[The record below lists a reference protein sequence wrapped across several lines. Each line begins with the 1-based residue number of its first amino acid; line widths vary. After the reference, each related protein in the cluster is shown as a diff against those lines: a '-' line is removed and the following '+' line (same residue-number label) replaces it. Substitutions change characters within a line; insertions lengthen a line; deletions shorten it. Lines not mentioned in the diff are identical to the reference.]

1 MKVNKLNE
9 SQEASV
15 ARILSSKN
23 YPRGFKW
30 LSNNGTSGEV
40 NFNGIDYAFR
50 KLDDGSYKVMTS
62 ADAGWNWSETLFKD
76 ESLHENINGF
86 VKTRCSECGKVNRVE
101 VNFPEYN
108 KPFEDTK
115 YTCSECGT
123 ENLLHDNHEYNDDG
137 TLKED
142 FETNVDVILFNSYGQ
157 EIDRRTFSE
166 DGLKDGFRVMMAKD
180 EWEFQPGDT
189 IRFEYTEHEYDEYDE
204 SMNEGIFDSSAT
216 KEKAYNEAIKSIFE
230 KDANAVA
237 FSIANVAESLVE
249 SCTDSDINTKVIR
262 QQLETFIKVLKNDA
276 KHDPIRVFSALKNLG
291 AKFAPNSTAYDDAVE
306 IYHNVVQLQK
316 VPKIGYDAM
325 VYLASKSSV
334 QVIQRLSKTLEV
346 LKREYNESILT
357 EGKWSHKVPD
367 EMAKDL
373 RKAINDDNYEV
384 VITTLIS
391 IYNYLQDILP
401 EDYDDFIDYAIE
413 DLEFLDITPDADE
426 DEMEEFYDDVNSNLD
441 RFYDFCDD
449 LKIWIPI

>member
-40 NFNGIDYAFR
+40 NFNGVDYAFR

-166 DGLKDGFRVMMAKD
+166 DSLKDGFRVMMAKD

-189 IRFEYTEHEYDEYDE
+189 IRFEYAEHEYDEYDE
-204 SMNEGIFDSSAT
+204 SMNED
-216 KEKAYNEAIKSIFE
+216 
-230 KDANAVA
+230 
-237 FSIANVAESLVE
+237 
-249 SCTDSDINTKVIR
+249 
-262 QQLETFIKVLKNDA
+262 
-276 KHDPIRVFSALKNLG
+276 
-291 AKFAPNSTAYDDAVE
+291 
-306 IYHNVVQLQK
+306 
-316 VPKIGYDAM
+316 
-325 VYLASKSSV
+325 
-334 QVIQRLSKTLEV
+334 
-346 LKREYNESILT
+346 ILT

-413 DLEFLDITPDADE
+413 DLEFLDISPDADE
-426 DEMEEFYDDVNSNLD
+426 DEMEEFYDDVNYSLD

-449 LKIWIPI
+449 LKIWIPV

>member
-40 NFNGIDYAFR
+40 NFNGVDYAFR

-123 ENLLHDNHEYNDDG
+123 ENLLHDNHEYNNDG

-204 SMNEGIFDSSAT
+204 SMNEGI
-216 KEKAYNEAIKSIFE
+216 
-230 KDANAVA
+230 
-237 FSIANVAESLVE
+237 
-249 SCTDSDINTKVIR
+249 
-262 QQLETFIKVLKNDA
+262 
-276 KHDPIRVFSALKNLG
+276 
-291 AKFAPNSTAYDDAVE
+291 
-306 IYHNVVQLQK
+306 
-316 VPKIGYDAM
+316 
-325 VYLASKSSV
+325 
-334 QVIQRLSKTLEV
+334 
-346 LKREYNESILT
+346 LT

-401 EDYDDFIDYAIE
+401 EDYDNFIDYAIE
-413 DLEFLDITPDADE
+413 DLEFLDISPDADE
-426 DEMEEFYDDVNSNLD
+426 DEMEEFYDDLNYNLD

-449 LKIWIPI
+449 LKIWIPV

>member
-40 NFNGIDYAFR
+40 NFNGVDYAFR

-189 IRFEYTEHEYDEYDE
+189 IRFEYAEHEYDEYDE
-204 SMNEGIFDSSAT
+204 SMNED
-216 KEKAYNEAIKSIFE
+216 
-230 KDANAVA
+230 
-237 FSIANVAESLVE
+237 
-249 SCTDSDINTKVIR
+249 
-262 QQLETFIKVLKNDA
+262 
-276 KHDPIRVFSALKNLG
+276 
-291 AKFAPNSTAYDDAVE
+291 
-306 IYHNVVQLQK
+306 
-316 VPKIGYDAM
+316 
-325 VYLASKSSV
+325 
-334 QVIQRLSKTLEV
+334 
-346 LKREYNESILT
+346 ILT

-401 EDYDDFIDYAIE
+401 EDYDNFIDYAIE
-413 DLEFLDITPDADE
+413 DLEFLDISPDADE
-426 DEMEEFYDDVNSNLD
+426 DEMEEFYDDVIYSLD
-441 RFYDFCDD
+441 RFYDF
-449 LKIWIPI
+449 

>member
-9 SQEASV
+9 SQEATV

-40 NFNGIDYAFR
+40 NFNGVDYAFR

-62 ADAGWNWSETLFKD
+62 AAAGWNWSETLFKD
-76 ESLHENINGF
+76 ESLHENTNGF

-101 VNFPEYN
+101 VNFPAYN

-142 FETNVDVILFNSYGQ
+142 KTMNNEEFFEMFIEAAKNAYIEIMGEEKWNSLTNKEKHDAVMMLAKGMHTTLTKNNNSTLKEDFETNVDVILFNSYGQ

-166 DGLKDGFRVMMAKD
+166 DSLKDGFRAMITKD

-204 SMNEGIFDSSAT
+204 SINE
-216 KEKAYNEAIKSIFE
+216 
-230 KDANAVA
+230 
-237 FSIANVAESLVE
+237 
-249 SCTDSDINTKVIR
+249 
-262 QQLETFIKVLKNDA
+262 
-276 KHDPIRVFSALKNLG
+276 
-291 AKFAPNSTAYDDAVE
+291 
-306 IYHNVVQLQK
+306 
-316 VPKIGYDAM
+316 
-325 VYLASKSSV
+325 KSSCGK
-334 QVIQRLSKTLEV
+334 SKD
-346 LKREYNESILT
+346 KKSLT
-357 EGKWSHKVPD
+357 ERQWRSKIPVDKA
-367 EMAKDL
+367 MAL
-373 RKAINDDNYEV
+373 RTAINEENYEDLKSS
-384 VITTLIS
+384 LID
-391 IYNYLQDILP
+391 IYKYINQL
-401 EDYDDFIDYAIE
+401 F
-413 DLEFLDITPDADE
+413 PDMFDE
-426 DEMEEFYDDVNSNLD
+426 DELSDKIDDINFMRTPDDYDLFSDEEDEDEFIEDAEDAINYELNEL
-441 RFYDFCDD
+441 YDFCDNIG
-449 LKIWIPI
+449 IWIPV

>member
-40 NFNGIDYAFR
+40 NFNGVDYAFR

-86 VKTRCSECGKVNRVE
+86 VKTKCSECGKVNRVE

-204 SMNEGIFDSSAT
+204 SMNED
-216 KEKAYNEAIKSIFE
+216 
-230 KDANAVA
+230 
-237 FSIANVAESLVE
+237 
-249 SCTDSDINTKVIR
+249 
-262 QQLETFIKVLKNDA
+262 
-276 KHDPIRVFSALKNLG
+276 
-291 AKFAPNSTAYDDAVE
+291 
-306 IYHNVVQLQK
+306 
-316 VPKIGYDAM
+316 
-325 VYLASKSSV
+325 
-334 QVIQRLSKTLEV
+334 
-346 LKREYNESILT
+346 ILT

-413 DLEFLDITPDADE
+413 DLEFLDISPDADE
-426 DEMEEFYDDVNSNLD
+426 DEMEEFYDDVNYSLD